1 MDTYT
6 LKVAGLER
14 QLPILPVNEKLSI
27 AAFVMFS
34 DVEITVA
41 SAAELLKKVGDDIEA
56 MKYNTAIAAMMT
68 LINEFY
74 KAGSV
79 TKFDVETFVK
89 ILSPFAPHLCEEM
102 WESMGHKTMLAV
114 TPWPQYDE
122 AKTVDST
129 VEIGVQFNGKS
140 RGTVVIPADAESDAA
155 VAAVKESG
163 KFDSQLQDKQ
173 IVKVIYVKGKIINLI
188 VK

>member
-1 MDTYT
+1 
-6 LKVAGLER
+6 
-14 QLPILPVNEKLSI
+14 
-27 AAFVMFS
+27 
-34 DVEITVA
+34 
-41 SAAELLKKVGDDIEA
+41 
-56 MKYNTAIAAMMT
+56 
-68 LINEFY
+68 
-74 KAGSV
+74 
-79 TKFDVETFVK
+79 
-89 ILSPFAPHLCEEM
+89 M

-129 VEIGVQFNGKS
+129 VEIGVQINGKS